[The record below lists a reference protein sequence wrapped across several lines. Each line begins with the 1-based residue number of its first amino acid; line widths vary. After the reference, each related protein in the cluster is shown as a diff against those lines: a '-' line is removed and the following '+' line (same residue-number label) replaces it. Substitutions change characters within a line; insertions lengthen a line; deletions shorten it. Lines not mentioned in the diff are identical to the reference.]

1 MDKQQRKLLELA
13 IPDHK
18 HIRGQAN
25 LFMANVLADSHYS
38 CDVAPNSPTIFHFLS
53 KALKISKF

>member
-18 HIRGQAN
+18 PIRCQAN

-38 CDVAPNSPTIFHFLS
+38 CDVAPKLHHDIPFSFYGLED
-53 KALKISKF
+53 

>member
-18 HIRGQAN
+18 HIRCQAN

-38 CDVAPNSPTIFHFLS
+38 CDVAPKLHHDIP
-53 KALKISKF
+53 ISFYGLED